1 MRAHCQGR
9 KGWSLLTWQILEGK
23 NRIPITLIEASEQVD
38 SGVIYLQR
46 RLNLRG
52 DELVDELKAKQS
64 QATVFLCKYFVRSY
78 PKILSKA
85 RQQKGRT
92 TCYKRRQKKDNQ
104 INASK
109 SLKDVFTLMRVADN
123 YCYPL
128 FININKIR

>member
-9 KGWSLLTWQILEGK
+9 KGWSPLTWQILEGK

-92 TCYKRRQKKDNQ
+92 TCCKRRQKKDSQ

-128 FININKIR
+128 FFNINKSR